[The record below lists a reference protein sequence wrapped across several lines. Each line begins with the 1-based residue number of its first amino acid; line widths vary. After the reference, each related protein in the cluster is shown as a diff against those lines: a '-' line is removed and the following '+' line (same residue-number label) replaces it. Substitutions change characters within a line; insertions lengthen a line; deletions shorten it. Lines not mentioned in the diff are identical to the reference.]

1 MQGRSVVLVEGI
13 SDQWALEA
21 LAKRRGRDLR
31 AEDVAI
37 VPMGGSKNI
46 GRFLERFGPR
56 GSGARLAGL
65 CDAGEEGDFLRA
77 LEREGFG
84 AHLTRADM
92 EQWTGCI
99 SGALTDSE
107 YRDALLAAGFEQIE
121 IDETH
126 RVHPQAG
133 SAIVRAGKRA

>member
-1 MQGRSVVLVEGI
+1 TLPNSGRVAQRESARLTRERSLVQYQPRPLRGSTGRLQPHSVVLVEGV

-21 LAKRRGRDLR
+21 LAQRRGRDLD
-31 AEDVAI
+31 AEGIAI

-84 AHLTRADM
+84 ADLTRADM
-92 EQWTGCI
+92 EQ
-99 SGALTDSE
+99 L
-107 YRDALLAAGFEQIE
+107 GFF
-121 IDETH
+121 
-126 RVHPQAG
+126 V
-133 SAIVRAGKRA
+133 